1 MLSTTKSRLKVSL
14 ISLVLIFSFTE
25 VSQAH
30 EHHSYSHDWWRKTNN
45 PRWMTALKDDLRLSA
60 LSIPGTHDTMAL
72 HGGAGNI
79 LRDFVVTQTMPLNL
93 QLESGIRVLDIR
105 CANIDGR
112 FDIYH
117 GDFFQHATFD
127 DVLKMVVDFLGKNRR
142 ETVLMRVKEER
153 TNNPRQFAETF
164 RGYWDRYI
172 AHMWQGT
179 SVDPTLM
186 EMRGKIVILQD
197 FDRDN
202 QKYGIPYN
210 SFKIQDEFQLNGDE
224 ELYKKW
230 LKVKKHLEDANNID
244 TPENNAI
251 KYMNYLSG
259 STKGLSSLGR
269 PFPFFVV
276 SGHIRAST
284 VSDRKATDFRANPNP
299 NLWPDFPRLLCDIN
313 TRCIFYEGTNTL
325 VYGAIRTGYYKRRIG
340 IIMTDFPGGGLI
352 NRIICINFPRTNR
365 CWR

>member
-1 MLSTTKSRLKVSL
+1 MLSIFRSRLKVSL

-30 EHHSYSHDWWRKTNN
+30 EHHSYSHDWWRQTNN
-45 PRWMTALKDDLRLSA
+45 LRWMTALKDDLRLSA

-142 ETVLMRVKEER
+142 ETVLMRVKEEH

-164 RGYWDRYI
+164 RGCWDRYI

-179 SVDPTLM
+179 SVDPTLR

-202 QKYGIPYN
+202 QKYGMPYN

-224 ELYKKW
+224 ELYK
-230 LKVKKHLEDANNID
+230 
-244 TPENNAI
+244 
-251 KYMNYLSG
+251 SG
-259 STKGLSSLGR
+259 
-269 PFPFFVV
+269 
-276 SGHIRAST
+276 
-284 VSDRKATDFRANPNP
+284 
-299 NLWPDFPRLLCDIN
+299 
-313 TRCIFYEGTNTL
+313 
-325 VYGAIRTGYYKRRIG
+325 
-340 IIMTDFPGGGLI
+340 
-352 NRIICINFPRTNR
+352 
-365 CWR
+365 